1 MDCESRNTAV
11 DPLPIRLPNVAA
23 ESAGL
28 VLVNNEAMSSTLRL
42 WRESAEYR
50 ELLER
55 TRDGL
60 IALDAGADA
69 PYKPTRE
76 DCERL
81 QREVDGVIAR
91 WKAAHPEVR
100 RAC

>member
-1 MDCESRNTAV
+1 MNS
-11 DPLPIRLPNVAA
+11 LPIRLPNLAA
-23 ESAGL
+23 ESAAP

-42 WRESAEYR
+42 CRESVEYR

-60 IALDAGADA
+60 LALDADAGA
-69 PYKPTRE
+69 PYEPIRE
-76 DCERL
+76 DGARL
-81 QREVDGVIAR
+81 QREVDGVISR

>member
-1 MDCESRNTAV
+1 MDCESRKAAV
-11 DPLPIRLPNVAA
+11 DSLPTRLPNVAA

-28 VLVNNEAMSSTLRL
+28 VLVSNEAMSSTPGL
-42 WRESAEYR
+42 WRESSEYR

-60 IALDAGADA
+60 IALDAGPDA
-69 PYKPTRE
+69 PYELSRE
-76 DCERL
+76 HDERL